1 MDKNAKDIFQYALG
15 ATITIGFF
23 VTLYILA
30 THETP
35 AGNKDAIN
43 IILGALV
50 SAFTGGVVGYFFGS
64 SKGSSE
70 KNDLISGN
78 K

>member
-1 MDKNAKDIFQYALG
+1 MDKSAKDIFQYSLG
-15 ATITIGFF
+15 AVITIGFF
-23 VTLYILA
+23 ITLYVLA

-35 AGNKDAIN
+35 PGNRDAIN

-70 KNDLISGN
+70 KNDLLN
-78 K
+78 KP